1 MDTFDFDITTQRIG
15 QSSSPGNEQRQ
26 YWSSESAKREGGPNL
41 MGIADP
47 AIDELVELVIAAN
60 TREDLI
66 TRVRAL
72 DRVLLW
78 GFYMIPHFYNSVDW
92 LLYWD
97 RFSRPEIS
105 PTEGL
110 AINTWWY
117 DKAKA
122 TRLDAALGG
131 GD

>member
-1 MDTFDFDITTQRIG
+1 
-15 QSSSPGNEQRQ
+15 
-26 YWSSESAKREGGPNL
+26 
-41 MGIADP
+41 
-47 AIDELVELVIAAN
+47 
-60 TREDLI
+60 
-66 TRVRAL
+66 
-72 DRVLLW
+72 
-78 GFYMIPHFYNSVDW
+78 MIPHFYNSADW

-97 RFSRPEIS
+97 RFSRPEIE

-122 TRLDAALGG
+122 TRLGAGLGG